1 MYMGICYLCG
11 KETDLEYK
19 CPFCNLAFCED
30 HRLPEQHNCINLP
43 NRDWD
48 TYRSESIRIGRLV
61 PTKYKKERLL
71 DGFGRYI
78 MQPNGSSENEFEK
91 NTDTSFVRKGTG
103 IDKNIRK
110 SNGPSE
116 NEFEK
121 NTDTSFV
128 RKGAGIEKNIRK
140 YKTSKFYFVFRI
152 IMMLLVVSTSL
163 IVLHEFGY
171 VNLYKLYGLIENWL
185 SQMGINFKLPNI

>member
-1 MYMGICYLCG
+1 MGICYLCG

-48 TYRSESIRIGRLV
+48 TYRSESIRKGRLV

-91 NTDTSFVRKGTG
+91 NTDTSFVRKGAG
-103 IDKNIRK
+103 IDKNIMK
-110 SNGPSE
+110 P
-116 NEFEK
+116 
-121 NTDTSFV
+121 
-128 RKGAGIEKNIRK
+128 
-140 YKTSKFYFVFRI
+140 KTSKFDFVFKI

-171 VNLYKLYGLIENWL
+171 VNLYELYGLIENWL
-185 SQMGINFKLPNI
+185 SQMGINFKLPNM